1 MTATLHPLVRET
13 HVSFAQATR
22 RFPSYRG
29 AGRCSP
35 ATVWRWVVG
44 GIKLADGTILKLE
57 ALRLASRWVTT
68 EEAIDRFLLAQ
79 HEACAGESAGQTAP
93 PVRTP
98 SQRAKAAER
107 AGKD

>member
-1 MTATLHPLVRET
+1 VDICRFLNRTLATCETTRCEDKQMTATLHPLLRET

-35 ATVWRWVVG
+35 ATAWRWVVG
-44 GIKLADGTILKLE
+44 GVKLADGTILKLE

-68 EEAIDRFLLAQ
+68 EEAIDRFLPAL
-79 HEACAGESAGQTAP
+79 HEACAEHA
-93 PVRTP
+93 
-98 SQRAKAAER
+98 
-107 AGKD
+107 